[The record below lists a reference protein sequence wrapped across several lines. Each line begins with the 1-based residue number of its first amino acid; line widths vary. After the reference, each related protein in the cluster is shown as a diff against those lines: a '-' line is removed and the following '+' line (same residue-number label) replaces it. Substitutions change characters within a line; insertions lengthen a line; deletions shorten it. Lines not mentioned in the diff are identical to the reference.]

1 MSLGH
6 WHGRQRD
13 AGAGTSGDLCAVSAT
28 LAAGLGSGRGRHSG
42 KGGSRLR
49 LSSLELNSLIKILR
63 KQVSS
68 K

>member
-1 MSLGH
+1 MGAACAVRSALSAAFA
-6 WHGRQRD
+6 
-13 AGAGTSGDLCAVSAT
+13 AGLSAVSA
-28 LAAGLGSGRGRHSG
+28 RHSG

-49 LSSLELNSLIKILR
+49 LSSLEVNSMIKILR

>member
-6 WHGRQRD
+6 WRGRQCD
-13 AGAGTSGDLCAVSAT
+13 AGAGTSGDPRAVSTT
-28 LAAGLGSGRGRHSG
+28 LAAGLGSSRGRHSG

-49 LSSLELNSLIKILR
+49 LSSHELNSLIKILR

-68 K
+68 E

>member
-13 AGAGTSGDLCAVSAT
+13 AGAGTSGDLRAVSAM